1 MNIKGDVLVRVFHL
15 PFAGAKKI
23 LLFRFSFHT
32 AFLEGGVL
40 SLSEADLSAEKRFAM
55 YRSGNFFTHLFFDEP
70 GDQPSKEDIAQNVD
84 IESYSKL
91 FQKIYSERK
100 TLKLDALD
108 PNSVAKLTPPSSLN
122 NSGNTITNTSITD
135 PTATNATTTTTNN
148 NATPNISIQTPLP
161 PESDQT
167 SDQKLENSNEI
178 FDNKQSDETSS
189 ENPNQT
195 TNENSENTSTI
206 PTNESTNKD
215 PSEIGLDDKSKIDT
229 QDENGEIAGKPDAE

>member
-1 MNIKGDVLVRVFHL
+1 LNIKGDVLVRVFHL

-148 NATPNISIQTPLP
+148 NATPNIYIQTPLP
-161 PESDQT
+161 PE

-178 FDNKQSDETSS
+178 FDKKQSDETSS

-215 PSEIGLDDKSKIDT
+215 PSEIGLDDKSKIET